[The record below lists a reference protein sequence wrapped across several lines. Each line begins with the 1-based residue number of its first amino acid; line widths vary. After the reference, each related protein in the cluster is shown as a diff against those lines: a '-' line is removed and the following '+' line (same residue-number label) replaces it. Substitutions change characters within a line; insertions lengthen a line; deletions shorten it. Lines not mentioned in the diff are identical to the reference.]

1 MKLGKKLRF
10 VYLLQAGKRNFSP
23 QIHTTW
29 EGPYSAAQ
37 YNQTCSSLSCA
48 VIAFYFILQ
57 LRKLNSFLQVALESD
72 SHSTVLPRRG
82 GRRDRGG
89 VGGGMV
95 PRSRAGR
102 KRGARA
108 RREEG
113 GSGGLFPLSLSL
125 FLLLFPPPKRILA
138 SVVGCRRVSAAVR
151 RERRHHRR

>member
-89 VGGGMV
+89 GGGMV

-125 FLLLFPPPKRILA
+125 LFLLLFPPPKRILA

-151 RERRHHRR
+151 RERRHRRR